1 MDKDTLLLRQVHPSW
16 MVGDTI
22 SQQVF
27 SSQTFRPTPKDNGLL
42 SVYNGEVFDAY
53 AAFDHF
59 TSQGHPSVGVVAV
72 TPAECESIPVPVLDD
87 NNPFHGHCSLDYR
100 KLSGTG
106 IKKAASTLKAN
117 AQERGW
123 LYKQENA

>member
-1 MDKDTLLLRQVHPSW
+1 

-42 SVYNGEVFDAY
+42 SMYNGEVFDAY
-53 AAFDHF
+53 TAFEHF
-59 TSQGHPSVGVVAV
+59 ISQGHRSVGVVAV
-72 TPAECESIPVPVLDD
+72 TPAECESIPVPVLED
-87 NNPFHGHCSLDYR
+87 NDPFQGHCSLDYR
-100 KLSGTG
+100 TLSGTG

>member
-100 KLSGTG
+100 NLSGTG

-123 LYKQENA
+123 LYKQEN

>member
-1 MDKDTLLLRQVHPSW
+1 

-123 LYKQENA
+123 LYKQENT